1 MPHSIC
7 VAAGVL
13 VVSVLLSACQAADE
27 GDLTVQTLPSASII
41 APTVTSQA
49 LEPELT
55 ELLSEGERE

>member
-1 MPHSIC
+1 MPQSIC

-27 GDLTVQTLPSASII
+27 GDLAVQTLPSASII